1 MEDGR
6 FGRSRSSISYLPSS
20 APTMLNISD
29 NLKLPIDA
37 VTQTF
42 AILAK
47 RGVGKT
53 YTGAVMVEEMLAAKQ
68 QVVVADPIGVWWG
81 LRSSADGKGDGFKI
95 IVFGGEHADVPLEEH
110 SGEVIAGAIVENG
123 FSAILDLSLLRK
135 AAQVRFMTAFAET
148 LYRLNRKPLHLVVDE
163 ADAFAPQKPMPGEQ
177 RLLGSFEDIVRRGR
191 ARGLGVT
198 LITQRAAVIN
208 KNVLTQI
215 EVLVAL
221 RTISPQDR
229 AALQAWIEVHG
240 SEKKQDEFFDSLASL
255 PIGTAWFWSPGWLDI
270 FKKVE
275 VRQRITFDSSST
287 PKVGEKVR
295 SPKQIAA
302 VDLDQLGAQIKA
314 TAEKQKENDPEQLKA
329 EIRKQKA
336 EISRLQKGTA
346 TTAGTK
352 ETIKEVATF
361 TRADEVKLRHVVGK
375 LEEVKR
381 MFERGI
387 VKLPVIEELL
397 GKISSHGMGKSLVGP
412 RAALAAAPIP
422 LTNRFKESARGDA
435 RPSLPMSNGE
445 LSGGLKRMMI
455 ALAQRPGLNK
465 RQLGV
470 RAGLS
475 SSSGTFGTYLGRL
488 RSSGYV
494 EGSESISLTGAGL
507 AALGNYT
514 PLPEGGEL
522 LNYWLRELGMGGAG
536 RMLQCLAEAYPQALT
551 KDQLGERAQ
560 ISHSSGTF
568 GTYLGKLRTLEL
580 VEGRGELRAAKEFF
594 E

>member
-1 MEDGR
+1 
-6 FGRSRSSISYLPSS
+6 
-20 APTMLNISD
+20 MLNISD
-29 NLKLPIDA
+29 NLKLPLEA

-81 LRSSADGKGDGFKI
+81 LRSSADGKGDGFPI
-95 IVFGGEHADVPLEEH
+95 VVFGGEHADVPLEEH

-135 AAQVRFMTAFAET
+135 GAQVRFMTAFAEA
-148 LYRLNRKPLHLVVDE
+148 LYRLNRKPLHLAVDE
-163 ADAFAPQKPMPGEQ
+163 ADAFAPQRPMKGEE

-198 LITQRAAVIN
+198 LITQRAAVLN

-215 EVLVAL
+215 EVLIVL

-229 AALQAWIEVHG
+229 EAIETWTVVHG
-240 SEKKQDEFFDSLASL
+240 TPKQLEQLSESLASL
-255 PIGTAWFWSPGWLDI
+255 PIGTAWFWSPGWLDV

-295 SPKQIAA
+295 APKQIAA

-314 TAEKQKENDPEQLKA
+314 TAEKQKENDPRELKA
-329 EIRKQKA
+329 EIGKLRA
-336 EISRLQKGTA
+336 EISRLQKA
-346 TTAGTK
+346 TPAAGEK
-352 ETIKEVATF
+352 IRQVPVLSKSDQKLMADCVEALSDVIQACQETV
-361 TRADEVKLRHVVGK
+361 DEVRRFVTNSRPQH
-375 LEEVKR
+375 
-381 MFERGI
+381 
-387 VKLPVIEELL
+387 LL
-397 GKISSHGMGKSLVGP
+397 QLIQKFSTHDRGKSPLAP
-412 RAALAAAPIP
+412 RAALASVSHLRADKVQIMSPSIP
-422 LTNRFKESARGDA
+422 TANNSEI
-435 RPSLPMSNGE
+435 
-445 LSGGLKRMMI
+445 SGGLRRMMI

-475 SSSGTFGTYLGRL
+475 STSGTFGTYLGRL
-488 RSSGYV
+488 RSNGWVDGAGDSL
-494 EGSESISLTGAGL
+494 SLTESGS
-507 AALGNYT
+507 AALGSYD
-514 PLPEGGEL
+514 PLPEGAEL
-522 LNYWLRELGMGGAG
+522 LNYWLAELGQSGAG
-536 RMLQCLAEAYPQALT
+536 RMLRTLAEVYPQGLT
-551 KDQLGERAQ
+551 KEQLGERAE
-560 ISHSSGTF
+560 ISCTSGTF

-580 VEGRGELRAAKEFF
+580 VEGRGEIRATREFF